1 MKMDKKSLVFS
12 TVALSAVMLSASI
25 GVTSDVQ
32 AAERPA
38 VTRTYE
44 YYNAEYENCY
54 DDDGYYIGVR
64 YPSSDNPSAIYDES
78 GNIIGSTDMYKYKGK
93 GKPSNK
99 HTDNSYSYTSD
110 DTISKVSDDIR
121 YVNCDDPVVTSYK
134 ESVTVKKGE
143 SLSISDLNIKVGNM
157 TDYYAYFISN
167 GETSINYSKG
177 GTFTERVAVRSN
189 SGGLTDI
196 RVNVSVVVEQAPE
209 IIGVHNVKGQR
220 IYWAKNSGFTNYI
233 ADLNFDPRE
242 DPDWDNRLYKPEK
255 LILLGVKAKD
265 CDGNDITKNIK
276 ISGFNKKKYNKKQKV
291 TLSVTDSEGRT
302 TTATCSVYIKDPV
315 KKMDKYMYNAYGGMY
330 SDTFTSTTWVGMKDK
345 DASTWD
351 IEFFKWMEKVH
362 VVGRHENGQW
372 LVEKNG
378 KTYFLKRLSET
389 YTDMPKHIYSYIYS
403 NYVDVECNIIE
414 SYGNG
419 FTNQF
424 GNGLFIR
431 DPNSEN
437 FGIQRNYIM
446 GTPECSSMTFA
457 YIQNVI
463 LGNRPIDMNKDT
475 GKRDWFTMSDS
486 SYVKDIYNPSS
497 YRTISGRAEG
507 TQLDLERG
515 EIKINEKTA
524 REFGIPIKHLKKM
537 KNYLGDP
544 VGLKIGLGSKISD
557 VKYIYKRNGK
567 YTKYNW

>member
-1 MKMDKKSLVFS
+1 MDKKSLVFS

-167 GETSINYSKG
+167 GETSVIYSEG

-189 SGGLTDI
+189 SCGLTVI
-196 RVNVSVVVEQAPE
+196 RVNVSVVVEQAPDL
-209 IIGVHNVKGQR
+209 IGVHNVKGQR

-330 SDTFTSTTWVGMKDK
+330 SDTFTNTYWLGMKAK

-362 VVGRHENGQW
+362 VVGRHENGEW

-378 KTYFLKRLSET
+378 KTYFLDRLSET

-403 NYVDVECNIIE
+403 SYLDVECTVIE
-414 SYGNG
+414 SYGNKKVG
-419 FTNQF
+419 
-424 GNGLFIR
+424 GLGYNRFER
-431 DPNSEN
+431 DPNSKY
-437 FGIQRNYIM
+437 FGCTDKSIYTFDKN
-446 GTPECSSMTFA
+446 TVECCSMTVA
-457 YIQNVI
+457 YIRNV
-463 LGNRPIDMNKDT
+463 LEGNRPIDK
-475 GKRDWFTMSDS
+475 GRRDWFTMEDRG
-486 SYVKDIYNPSS
+486 YVKDIYNPSNTTRLFCDD
-497 YRTISGRAEG
+497 YLPLCI
-507 TQLDLERG
+507 ERG
-515 EIKINEKTA
+515 EIKINKETA
-524 REFGIPIKHLKKM
+524 RAFGVPIKHLKKM
-537 KNYLGDP
+537 KTYLSDP
-544 VGLKIGLGSKISD
+544 VGLKIGLGSKPSD
-557 VKYIYKRNGK
+557 VKYIYDRNGK